1 MEYKHFTLG
10 IDLAFDATL
19 QNYLPTAYIVENKN
33 SRLGYIQKKATLET
47 LPGYQIVLTE
57 NERAIFDLIQTV
69 QIDNIAHRFNATKKS
84 KKTLD
89 ELLKVEDHKRI
100 ILPFVERQLAKFY
113 DNIIENPL
121 PISIEM
127 GRAGYFNQHQIQIAK
142 ETAKP
147 KLFFSKDEQG
157 LTYSLQ
163 LDIASKVVDP
173 SESKITLLLNTP
185 GWIVVDG
192 VLYALE
198 HINAKKLSPFL
209 TKKTLIIPQKTAKA
223 YFESFIKDVVKK
235 VDIVAEGFQMITQN
249 DLQTCIIEPVY
260 HLFYGKYVW
269 QLRFVYG
276 DIEFISTDFRKK
288 HVSLLWNDAE
298 SISILE
304 TKRDF
309 EQESVY
315 YEKLKALNFVY
326 LEEGFFSNKSD
337 LNQIEK
343 YEQVYHLLALKSQ
356 LEEAGFQVSDFE
368 IDRNIVYANGGI
380 IQHQISDKM
389 DWFDIEMTVTCGA
402 FSFPFLKIIPH
413 LKSEQRFYEL
423 PNGTF
428 FIIPQEWF
436 SHYKPIIDLAEI
448 HQEKIKIR
456 KNQYTL
462 LDLLQLDAPKPK
474 LSTQKVQ
481 EFILPK
487 TIQATLR
494 PYQELGVQW
503 LWEHHQNQL
512 GACLADDMGLGK
524 SLQCITLLD
533 FVKTTLPN
541 ASQEDNTP
549 TDLFSVVETQKA
561 SLQSLIVCP
570 TSLVFNWANELD
582 KFAPHLN
589 VVLYLGKDRKKLQKS
604 IQDHDITITSY
615 GILLRDYDWFSTQNF
630 LYLIVDESQQIKNRE
645 SKIFNKISQ
654 ISAEHKISLSGT
666 PIENSLSDLW
676 SQMQFINPNLLGEYA
691 KFEKIFKKPIEKNQS
706 EEALIQLKNLVKPY
720 ILRRTKEQV
729 LPDLPELTEQVFFS
743 ELEEHQKSLY
753 EAEKSKA
760 RNILLGIQPTLQKQ
774 NFQVFQTLMKLRQL
788 SNHPKLVGE
797 AQIIDSGKFS
807 DVTQYMETLLKSG
820 HKVLIYSFFVEH
832 LKLYTQW
839 CDEQEIP
846 YAAFTGQTK
855 VEDRNAEIEKF
866 RHNDAV
872 QLFFMTTQSGGV
884 GLTLTEA
891 NFVLILD
898 PWWNPFKELQATGRA
913 HRIGQEKPVHVVRF
927 IAKDTIEEKIL
938 QLQNRKKGISDSVI
952 ELQTVPNE
960 VLENLEFILA

>member
-1 MEYKHFTLG
+1 MEYNHFTLG

-89 ELLKVEDHKRI
+89 ELLKVEDHKRV

-113 DNIIENPL
+113 DKIIENPL

-142 ETAKP
+142 EPAIP
-147 KLFFSKDEQG
+147 KLFFSKDEMG

-163 LDIASKVVDP
+163 LDISSRIINP
-173 SESKITLLLNTP
+173 SETKVTLLLNTP

-235 VDIVAEGFQMITQN
+235 VDIVAEGFQVISQN
-249 DLQTCIIEPVY
+249 ALQTCIIEPVY
-260 HLFYGKYVW
+260 HLFSGKYIW

-276 DIEFISTDFRKK
+276 EIEFISTDFRKK
-288 HVSLLWNDAE
+288 HVSLLWNDSE

-309 EQESVY
+309 EQENVY
-315 YEKLKALNFVY
+315 YEKLKAFNFVY
-326 LEEGFFSNKSD
+326 LEEGFFSNHSD
-337 LNQIEK
+337 LHQIEK
-343 YEQVYHLLALKSQ
+343 YELVYNLLTLKSQ

-368 IDRNIVYANGGI
+368 IDRNVVYANGGN

-389 DWFDIEMTVTCGA
+389 DWFDIEMTIKTGA
-402 FSFPFLKIIPH
+402 FEFPFTQIVSNLKTGN
-413 LKSEQRFYEL
+413 RFYEL
-423 PNGTF
+423 PNATF
-428 FIIPQEWF
+428 FLIPDEWF
-436 SHYKPIIDLAEI
+436 SQYKPLLDWADI
-448 HQEKIKIR
+448 QSNQIKIR
-456 KNQYTL
+456 KSQFTL
-462 LDLLQLDAPKPK
+462 LEVLQTDKPKPLLQ
-474 LSTQKVQ
+474 TQETTVFQ
-481 EFILPK
+481 TPT
-487 TIQATLR
+487 TIKATLR
-494 PYQELGVQW
+494 PYQETGVNW
-503 LWEHHQNQL
+503 LWEHHQNHL

-533 FVKTTLPN
+533 HVRTTFPIIPN
-541 ASQEDNTP
+541 TEVPNL
-549 TDLFSVVETQKA
+549 DLFTELSDSKA
-561 SLQSLIVCP
+561 PLQSLIVCP
-570 TSLVFNWANELD
+570 TSLVYNWENEIQ
-582 KFAPHLN
+582 KFAPHFK
-589 VVLYLGKDRKKLQKS
+589 VALYLGKDRKQLQKT
-604 IQDHDITITSY
+604 IQSQDITITSY
-615 GILLRDYDWFSTQNF
+615 SVLLRDFEWFNTLHF
-630 LYLIVDESQQIKNRE
+630 LYLIVDESQQIKNRD
-645 SKIFNKISQ
+645 SKIFKIISQ
-654 ISAEHKISLSGT
+654 IDAEHKVSLSGT

-676 SQMQFINPNLLGEYA
+676 SQMQFINPNLLGEYP

-706 EEALIQLKNLVKPY
+706 EEALTHLKSLVKPY

-729 LPDLPELTEQVFFS
+729 LTDLPKLTEQVFFS
-743 ELEEHQKSLY
+743 ELEESQKLLY
-753 EAEKSKA
+753 ESEKSKA
-760 RNILLGIQPTLQKQ
+760 RNLLLGVKTTSGKH
-774 NFQVFQTLMKLRQL
+774 NAQVFKTLMKLRQL
-788 SNHPKLVGE
+788 SNHPWLAGE
-797 AQIIDSGKFS
+797 IRESESGKFS
-807 DVTQYMETLLKSG
+807 DVTLYLETLLKSG
-820 HKVLIYSFFVEH
+820 QKVLIYSFFVDH
-832 LKLYTQW
+832 LKIYTQW
-839 CDEQEIP
+839 CENQGIP
-846 YAAFTGQTK
+846 FALFTGQTK
-855 VEDRNAEIEKF
+855 VENRKNEIEKF
-866 RHNDAV
+866 RNDASI

-927 IAKDTIEEKIL
+927 IAKNTIEEKIL
-938 QLQNRKKGISDSVI
+938 NLQARKKGISDAII
-952 ELQTVPNE
+952 ELQTVPSE
-960 VLENLEFILA
+960 VLEQLEFILE